1 MRGEVSTR
9 HSPPDDPF
17 RPRAAPARAPPDHRN
32 VTHALTPV
40 LGHPRVLREA
50 GTQPHRRVVDHAE
63 RLDGVAAW
71 EPLFGRHGEGVVALR
86 DTSRVTA
93 AADLFRDLLTRAAAD
108 GIVLVRFVLLP
119 GQDTLAFTLAADVP
133 GASVGED
140 LTVRL
145 A

>member
-1 MRGEVSTR
+1 MHV
-9 HSPPDDPF
+9 
-17 RPRAAPARAPPDHRN
+17 
-32 VTHALTPV
+32 LTPV

-50 GTQPHRRVVDHAE
+50 GDQPRRRVVDHAE

-86 DTSRVTA
+86 DTSRLTTA
-93 AADLFRDLLTRAAAD
+93 TQLFRDLLSRAADD

-119 GQDTLAFTLAADVP
+119 GQDTLATALATQVP
-133 GASVGED
+133 GASVGDD
-140 LTVRL
+140 LVVRL